1 MQLESSIA
9 RDLFKW
15 CCQGQNSC
23 NKVQN
28 ACRKTSKGEEGK
40 APERE
45 RGLMLLSKP
54 MGKTYFLYACLH
66 SKLFS
71 LSQSY
76 HPLHFIKTF
85 GAKAAF

>member
-1 MQLESSIA
+1 MQLESIA

-40 APERE
+40 A
-45 RGLMLLSKP
+45 GLMLLLLSKP
-54 MGKTYFLYACLH
+54 KGKTYFLYACLH
-66 SKLFS
+66 SKLFFS

>member
-1 MQLESSIA
+1 MLGIFSSGA
-9 RDLFKW
+9 VRDKIPATKCKMPVGKL
-15 CCQGQNSC
+15 
-23 NKVQN
+23 
-28 ACRKTSKGEEGK
+28 KGEEGK

-66 SKLFS
+66 SKLFFS